1 MWVKTVGDMIHH
13 HATRTGAKNI
23 GVDRKAVQSTDPIDG
38 QSFSSLTEE
47 SIEVSFVMF
56 VVSLVML

>member
-13 HATRTGAKNI
+13 HATRTGPNI
-23 GVDRKAVQSTDPIDG
+23 GVDRKAGQSTDPIDG

-56 VVSLVML
+56 VVSLEML